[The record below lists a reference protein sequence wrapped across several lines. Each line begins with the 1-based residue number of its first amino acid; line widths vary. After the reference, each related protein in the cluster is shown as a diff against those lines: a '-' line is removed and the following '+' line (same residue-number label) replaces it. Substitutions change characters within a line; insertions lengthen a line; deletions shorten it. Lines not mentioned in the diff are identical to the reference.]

1 MLKQISGMTP
11 YEFVPEDPHH
21 KPNVSY
27 TEVAHLMSLTGQKYI
42 YGARALLVPV
52 TIGRLP
58 R

>member
-52 TIGRLP
+52 TSYR
-58 R
+58 

>member
-1 MLKQISGMTP
+1 MAP

-21 KPNVSY
+21 QPNVSY

-52 TIGRLP
+52 TSYR
-58 R
+58 